1 MKLELPDTRVTE
13 TEAQQVIV
21 DTVCIELDLGMTFLD
36 VAENTRDP
44 KHAWQSVKNAITALR
59 TANQFLARIQPTANI
74 DAIRQR
80 REELA
85 KRLRAITGVADSG
98 P

>member
-1 MKLELPDTRVTE
+1 MEPESPNASVAE
-13 TEAQQVIV
+13 AQAQQVIA
-21 DTVCIELDLGMTFLD
+21 DTVCIEIDLGMTFLD

-44 KHAWQSVKNAITALR
+44 RHAWQSVKNAITALR
-59 TANQFLARIQPTANI
+59 TANRFLARIQPTANI

-85 KRLRAITGVADSG
+85 KRLRAITGMADSG
-98 P
+98 R